1 MHAFYVDSNG
11 NTVDTP
17 HPYLRSQDRLA
28 KEQRKLSHMKKGS
41 SNYRKQR
48 KKIAALYAKTKHQR
62 NDFLHKLSRKL
73 VDTYDIIGIEDLNMH
88 GMSQSLNFGKSV
100 SDKGWGMF
108 TVMLCYK
115 AEALGK
121 KVIRIDRW
129 FPSSQTCNNCGYISA
144 QTKDLSVRE
153 WICPHCGTHH
163 NRDKNEAVNIRNE
176 AVRIYCTQ

>member
-1 MHAFYVDSNG
+1 MVYNINPDNAIGLDMSMHAFYVDSNG
-11 NTVDTP
+11 NAVDAP
-17 HPYLRSQDRLA
+17 HPYLQIQERLA

-41 SNYRKQR
+41 YNYRKQR

-73 VDTYDIIGIEDLNMH
+73 VDSYDIIGIEDLNMR

-129 FPSSQTCNNCGYISA
+129 FPSSQTCSSCGCTSK
-144 QTKDLSVRE
+144 QTKDLSVSTSA
-153 WICPHCGTHH
+153 IVTHL
-163 NRDKNEAVNIRNE
+163 
-176 AVRIYCTQ
+176 